1 MAPQLEAT
9 GWSSGQ
15 LASHLLNLG
24 LMCRTKY
31 CTYLHGTPVYSLVI
45 MLHALTSA
53 VTQVKYQAFARK
65 AAYKILT
72 IPGLQDG
79 SYHNVI

>member
-1 MAPQLEAT
+1 
-9 GWSSGQ
+9 
-15 LASHLLNLG
+15 
-24 LMCRTKY
+24 
-31 CTYLHGTPVYSLVI
+31 
-45 MLHALTSA
+45 MLHTLKSA
-53 VTQVKYQAFARK
+53 ATQVKYQAFARE

>member
-15 LASHLLNLG
+15 LASHMLNLG
-24 LMCRTKY
+24 LMCRVQ
-31 CTYLHGTPVYSLVI
+31 CTYVHGTSVYSLVS
-45 MLHALTSA
+45 MLHALKSA
-53 VTQVKYQAFARK
+53 ATRVKYQAFARE